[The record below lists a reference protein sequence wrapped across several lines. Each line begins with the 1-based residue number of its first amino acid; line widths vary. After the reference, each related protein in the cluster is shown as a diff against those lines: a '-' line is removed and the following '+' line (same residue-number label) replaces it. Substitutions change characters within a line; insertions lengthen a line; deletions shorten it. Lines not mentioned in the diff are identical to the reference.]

1 MNIKHQ
7 SGFSLIELLIVIV
20 VIAILATLAG
30 AGFLAARRSA
40 NEGSTISSLRI
51 LHSAQMTYALSF
63 GSGEFAGSVGGGTLD
78 ALTTLAQNQLIDP
91 VVGSG
96 SKSGYNTV
104 GGREIASPGSP
115 AQFFFSSI
123 PISTE
128 SLIATGHYRYGISTD
143 GILRKDENT
152 TSHFLNTINVATASP
167 LGN

>member
-20 VIAILATLAG
+20 VIGILASLAG

-51 LHSAQMTYALSF
+51 LHGAQMTYALSF
-63 GSGEFAGSVGGGTLD
+63 GSGEFAGNVGGANLD
-78 ALTTLAQNQLIDP
+78 GLATLAARELIDP
-91 VVGSG
+91 VLGSG
-96 SKSGYNTV
+96 TKSGYNTV
-104 GGREIASPGSP
+104 GGREVASPTLP

-123 PISTE
+123 PVSTDM
-128 SLIATGHYRYGISTD
+128 LIATGIHRYGISTD
-143 GILRKDENT
+143 GIIRKDENN
-152 TSHFLNTINVATASP
+152 TSHFLNTTNVATASP